1 MRKVIIYSLSSLV
14 MVLMIIGLFVSNNK
28 MYNSK
33 DIVEGI
39 DYDYTY
45 DILKSPSIQVT
56 NTKDIVIRPYN
67 ESSVKI
73 VKGFYDYKGK
83 SNDQQNSLIY
93 YNDTYMQNTGICYSG
108 EKEFDVLA
116 IYDGEVTEVNN
127 DELIGNSITIK
138 HNDNTYSIYQ
148 SIKDINVKK
157 GDHVSQGQKLAT
169 SGISNIDKELNNHL
183 YFELV
188 INDLS
193 VNPEEY
199 YDNAL

>member
-14 MVLMIIGLFVSNNK
+14 IVFMIIGLFVSNNK
-28 MYNSK
+28 MYNSN

-45 DILKSPSIQVT
+45 DILNTPSIQVN

-67 ESSVKI
+67 DSNVKI

-83 SNDQQNSLIY
+83 SNEQQNSLIY
-93 YNDTYMQNTGICYSG
+93 YNDTYIQNTGICYSG
-108 EKEFDVLA
+108 DKEFDILA
-116 IYDGEVTEVNN
+116 IYDGEVTEVTN
-127 DELIGNSITIK
+127 DELIGNSVTIK

-148 SIKDINVKK
+148 SIKNINVKK
-157 GDHVSQGQKLAT
+157 GDYISQGQKIAT
-169 SGISNIDKELNNHL
+169 SGVSNIDKELNNHL

-199 YDNAL
+199 YDNTL

>member
-1 MRKVIIYSLSSLV
+1 
-14 MVLMIIGLFVSNNK
+14 MIIGLFVSNNK
-28 MYNSK
+28 MYNSN

-45 DILKSPSIQVT
+45 DILNTPSIQVN

-67 ESSVKI
+67 DSNVKI

-83 SNDQQNSLIY
+83 SNEQQNSLIY
-93 YNDTYMQNTGICYSG
+93 YNDTYIQNTGICYSG
-108 EKEFDVLA
+108 DKEFDILA
-116 IYDGEVTEVNN
+116 IYDGEVTEVTN

-148 SIKDINVKK
+148 SIKNINVKK
-157 GDHVSQGQKLAT
+157 GDYISQGQKIAT
-169 SGISNIDKELNNHL
+169 SGVSNIDKELNNHL

-199 YDNAL
+199 YDNTL